1 MVAKKTKKITK
12 KTTRKKTQSQTR
24 RHWCFPWGLLAQ
36 VIFFSS
42 LLLMVYVFYLD
53 VQIKQELDNKSWSA
67 PSRVFARPQELFM
80 GRSLSI
86 AQLTEELRQLGYQP
100 QRTIAQEGSF
110 YRKKNLF
117 RIHVRAFDFW
127 DGRVDARKIEL
138 RFVKGMITQLVNAE
152 TREELDIVRLE
163 PVYIG
168 GLYPTSKK
176 DRVLVALADVPPKL
190 IEILLAVEDRH
201 FYQHHGLQFKSV
213 LRALLANIQAG
224 RTVQGGSTITQQ
236 LVKNLF
242 LTQER
247 SLLRKIN
254 EAIMA
259 LLVELH
265 YTKAQILELYINETY
280 LGQDGSIAIHGF
292 GLASYFY
299 FAESLDSLSIDEM
312 ALLVGIIQGPSALN
326 PRKHA
331 DRVKKRRDVVLDIL
345 VQANVLSEQKVQSL
359 KQTSL
364 KILRDKP
371 QGKTPYPAFLDLV
384 KRQLVNDYQA
394 GDLTSGGLHIFTTLD
409 LISQRVAEKS
419 VISRVDALEKQ
430 TGLKS
435 GTLQAATIISDSA
448 TGEIVT
454 LVGGRRPKYAGFNRA
469 LDARRPIGS
478 LIKPVVYLAALNDP
492 EYYHL
497 ATLLEDKPISITGSR
512 GTVWSPQN
520 YDKKYQN
527 EILLYEALA
536 QSRNIPTVNL
546 GMQIGLDKVIDTL
559 ENLGISQALEAYPS
573 LLLGAVELTLFELSQ
588 MYQTFASEGFQT
600 PLRSIRAVTTAQ
612 GKTLQRYPLTVQQ
625 KFDAEPIFLLNT
637 ALQHVVQHGTA
648 QSLSQWLPKTL
659 NIAGKTGTSDDM
671 KDSWFAGFS
680 GDRVAVV
687 WMGADDNN
695 NVDLTGASGALT
707 VWGSIF
713 AKLSPRPLELVQ
725 PPNIV
730 YHKIE
735 GDSGLLGGD
744 ECRVVVVLPF
754 MVHSG
759 PTEFASCATG
769 IE

>member
-1 MVAKKTKKITK
+1 MVVKKTKKITK
-12 KTTRKKTQSQTR
+12 KATRKKTQSQ
-24 RHWCFPWGLLAQ
+24 RHWRFPWGLFVQA
-36 VIFFSS
+36 VFFSS

-80 GRSLSI
+80 GRSLSM
-86 AQLTEELRQLGYQP
+86 AQLIEELRQLGYQP
-100 QRTIAQEGSF
+100 QRTIAREGSF
-110 YRKKNLF
+110 YQQKNRF

-138 RFVKGMITQLVNAE
+138 RFAKGMITQLVNAE

-163 PVYIG
+163 PIYIG

-176 DRVLVALADVPPKL
+176 DRVLVALADVPPTL

-201 FYQHHGLQFKSV
+201 FYQHHGLQFKSI

-247 SLLRKIN
+247 SLVRKIN

-265 YTKAQILELYINETY
+265 YTKRQILELYINETY

-299 FAESLDSLSIDEM
+299 FAKPLGSLSIDET
-312 ALLVGIIQGPSALN
+312 ALLVGMIQGPSALN

-331 DRVKKRRDVVLDIL
+331 DRAKQRRDVVLDVL
-345 VQANVLSEQKVQSL
+345 LQANLLNKQKAKNL
-359 KQTSL
+359 KQTPL
-364 KILRDKP
+364 KILQDKP

-384 KRQLVNDYQA
+384 KRQLVNDYRA
-394 GDLTSGGLHIFTTLD
+394 SDLTSGGLRIFTTLD

-419 VISRVDALEKQ
+419 VVSRVNALEKK
-430 TGLKS
+430 TKLKS
-435 GTLQAATIISDSA
+435 GTLQAAVIISDSA
-448 TGEIVT
+448 SGEIVT
-454 LVGGRRPKYAGFNRA
+454 LIGGRSPKYAGFNRA

-478 LIKPVVYLAALNDP
+478 LIKPVVYLTALHDS
-492 EYYHL
+492 EHYHL

-512 GTVWSPQN
+512 GSVWSPHN
-520 YDKKYQN
+520 HDKKYQG
-527 EILLYEALA
+527 EILLYNALA

-546 GMQIGLDKVIDTL
+546 GMQVGLDKIIDTL
-559 ENLGISQALEAYPS
+559 EDLGISQPVEAYPS
-573 LLLGAVELTLFELSQ
+573 LLLGAIELTLLELSQ

-612 GKTLQRYPLTVQQ
+612 GNTLQRYPLSVEQ
-625 KFDAEPIFLLNT
+625 KFDAESIFLLNI
-637 ALQHVVQHGTA
+637 ALQHVVQYGTA
-648 QSLSQWLPKTL
+648 RSLSQWLPKTL
-659 NIAGKTGTSDDM
+659 NIAGKTGTSNDM

-687 WMGADDNN
+687 WMGSDDNN

-707 VWGSIF
+707 IWGSIF
-713 AKLSPRPLELVQ
+713 AKLSPSPLELVR
-725 PPNIV
+725 PSNIT
-730 YHKIE
+730 YKKIE

-744 ECRVVVVLPF
+744 ECQMVVVLPF
-754 MVHSG
+754 IKNSG
-759 PTEFASCATG
+759 PSEFASCASYP
-769 IE
+769 